1 MSSRWWF
8 PFDGMEEMSFK
19 RVPEGWVYRVP
30 NPWLLGRSRYYL
42 VSEKQKSEIAGHHRR
57 MWLFLLLGIA
67 VIAAVGAPLTLA
79 GFDEQQVVL
88 SLATAALLGLIV
100 GFAANAWLCR
110 TIRPIIA
117 NLTPTTQR
125 ITQSEVLNTQ
135 IAVFSRGY
143 LLFFGSL
150 SLLLFALIALQ
161 PLLTSAGWGRALAMR
176 RDVVRRRHDLLVRL
190 VHRQAQTIGG
200 PSEIAGVAQSRSDT
214 SFGIKGPLAT
224 L

>member
-100 GFAANAWLCR
+100 GFVANAWLCR

-117 NLTPTTQR
+117 DLTPTTQR

-143 LLFFGSL
+143 MLFFGSL

-161 PLLTSAGWGRALAMR
+161 PLLTSAGWDARSLCGAMLFGAGTIYWFALYIAKRRQSVARAR
-176 RDVVRRRHDLLVRL
+176 
-190 VHRQAQTIGG
+190 
-200 PSEIAGVAQSRSDT
+200 
-214 SFGIKGPLAT
+214 
-224 L
+224 

>member
-57 MWLFLLLGIA
+57 MWLILLVGIA

-161 PLLTSAGWGRALAMR
+161 PLLTSAGWDARSLIGALLFGAGTIYWFALYIAKRRQSVARAR
-176 RDVVRRRHDLLVRL
+176 
-190 VHRQAQTIGG
+190 
-200 PSEIAGVAQSRSDT
+200 
-214 SFGIKGPLAT
+214 
-224 L
+224 

>member
-57 MWLFLLLGIA
+57 MWHFLLLGIA

-117 NLTPTTQR
+117 DLTPTTQR

-161 PLLTSAGWGRALAMR
+161 PLLTSAGWDARSLCGAMLFGAGTIYWFALYIAKRRQSVARAR
-176 RDVVRRRHDLLVRL
+176 
-190 VHRQAQTIGG
+190 
-200 PSEIAGVAQSRSDT
+200 
-214 SFGIKGPLAT
+214 
-224 L
+224 

>member
-161 PLLTSAGWGRALAMR
+161 PLLTSAGWDARSLIGALLFGAGTIYWFALYIAKRRQSVARAR
-176 RDVVRRRHDLLVRL
+176 
-190 VHRQAQTIGG
+190 
-200 PSEIAGVAQSRSDT
+200 
-214 SFGIKGPLAT
+214 
-224 L
+224 

>member
-150 SLLLFALIALQ
+150 Q
-161 PLLTSAGWGRALAMR
+161 PLLTSAGWDTRSLFGALLFGAGTIYWFALYIAKRRQSVARAR
-176 RDVVRRRHDLLVRL
+176 
-190 VHRQAQTIGG
+190 
-200 PSEIAGVAQSRSDT
+200 
-214 SFGIKGPLAT
+214 
-224 L
+224 

>member
-42 VSEKQKSEIAGHHRR
+42 VSEKQKSEIAGHYRR

-100 GFAANAWLCR
+100 GFVANAWLCR

-117 NLTPTTQR
+117 DLTPTTQR

-161 PLLTSAGWGRALAMR
+161 PLLTSAGWDARSLCGALLFGAGTIYWFALYIAKRRQSVARAR
-176 RDVVRRRHDLLVRL
+176 
-190 VHRQAQTIGG
+190 
-200 PSEIAGVAQSRSDT
+200 
-214 SFGIKGPLAT
+214 
-224 L
+224 

>member
-19 RVPEGWVYRVP
+19 RVPEGWVYRIP
-30 NPWLLGRSRYYL
+30 NPWLFGRSRYYL

-100 GFAANAWLCR
+100 GFVANAWLCR

-117 NLTPTTQR
+117 DLTPTTQR

-143 LLFFGSL
+143 MLFFGSL

-161 PLLTSAGWGRALAMR
+161 PLLTSAGWDARSLCRAMLFGAGTIYWFALYIAKR
-176 RDVVRRRHDLLVRL
+176 R
-190 VHRQAQTIGG
+190 Q
-200 PSEIAGVAQSRSDT
+200 SVAR
-214 SFGIKGPLAT
+214 AR
-224 L
+224 

>member
-8 PFDGMEEMSFK
+8 PFDGMEELSFK
-19 RVPEGWVYRVP
+19 RVPEGWVYRAP

-100 GFAANAWLCR
+100 GFVANAWLCR

-117 NLTPTTQR
+117 DLTPTTQR

-143 LLFFGSL
+143 MLFFKSL

-161 PLLTSAGWGRALAMR
+161 PLLTSAGWDARSLCGAMLFGAGTIYWFALYIAKRRQSVARAR
-176 RDVVRRRHDLLVRL
+176 
-190 VHRQAQTIGG
+190 
-200 PSEIAGVAQSRSDT
+200 
-214 SFGIKGPLAT
+214 
-224 L
+224 

>member
-19 RVPEGWVYRVP
+19 RVPEGWVYRAP

-79 GFDEQQVVL
+79 GFDDQQVVL

-100 GFAANAWLCR
+100 GFVANAWLWR

-117 NLTPTTQR
+117 DLPPTTQR
-125 ITQSEVLNTQ
+125 IAQSEVLNTQ

-143 LLFFGSL
+143 LLFFRSL
-150 SLLLFALIALQ
+150 SLLLLALIALQ
-161 PLLTSAGWGRALAMR
+161 PLLTSAGWDARSLCGALLFGAGTIYWFALYIAKRRQSVARAR
-176 RDVVRRRHDLLVRL
+176 
-190 VHRQAQTIGG
+190 
-200 PSEIAGVAQSRSDT
+200 
-214 SFGIKGPLAT
+214 
-224 L
+224 

>member
-8 PFDGMEEMSFK
+8 PFDGMEELSFK
-19 RVPEGWVYRVP
+19 RVPEGWVYRAP

-100 GFAANAWLCR
+100 GFVANAWLCR

-117 NLTPTTQR
+117 DLTPTTQR

-161 PLLTSAGWGRALAMR
+161 PLLTSAGWDARSLCGALLFGAGTIYWFALYIAKRRQSVARAR
-176 RDVVRRRHDLLVRL
+176 
-190 VHRQAQTIGG
+190 
-200 PSEIAGVAQSRSDT
+200 
-214 SFGIKGPLAT
+214 
-224 L
+224 

>member
-8 PFDGMEEMSFK
+8 PFDGMEELSFK

-30 NPWLLGRSRYYL
+30 NPWLVGRSRYYL

-57 MWLFLLLGIA
+57 MWHFLLLGIA
-67 VIAAVGAPLTLA
+67 VIAALGAPLTLA
-79 GFDEQQVVL
+79 GFDDQQVVL

-100 GFAANAWLCR
+100 GFVANAWLWR

-117 NLTPTTQR
+117 DLPPTTQR
-125 ITQSEVLNTQ
+125 IAQSEVLNTQ

-161 PLLTSAGWGRALAMR
+161 PLLTSAGWDARSLCGALLFGAGTIYWFALYIAKRRQSVARAR
-176 RDVVRRRHDLLVRL
+176 
-190 VHRQAQTIGG
+190 
-200 PSEIAGVAQSRSDT
+200 
-214 SFGIKGPLAT
+214 
-224 L
+224 

>member
-8 PFDGMEEMSFK
+8 PFDGMEKMSFK
-19 RVPEGWVYRVP
+19 RVPEGWVYRAP

-67 VIAAVGAPLTLA
+67 VVAAVGAPLTLA
-79 GFDEQQVVL
+79 GFDDQQVVL

-100 GFAANAWLCR
+100 GFVANAWLWR

-117 NLTPTTQR
+117 DLPPTTQR
-125 ITQSEVLNTQ
+125 IAQSEVLNTQ

-161 PLLTSAGWGRALAMR
+161 PLLTSAGWDARSLCGALLFGAGTIYWFALYIAKRRQSVARAR
-176 RDVVRRRHDLLVRL
+176 
-190 VHRQAQTIGG
+190 
-200 PSEIAGVAQSRSDT
+200 
-214 SFGIKGPLAT
+214 
-224 L
+224 

>member
-100 GFAANAWLCR
+100 GFVANAWLCR

-117 NLTPTTQR
+117 DLTPTTQR

-161 PLLTSAGWGRALAMR
+161 PLLTSAGWDTRSLFGALLFGAGTIYWFALYIAKRRQSVARAR
-176 RDVVRRRHDLLVRL
+176 
-190 VHRQAQTIGG
+190 
-200 PSEIAGVAQSRSDT
+200 
-214 SFGIKGPLAT
+214 
-224 L
+224 

>member
-100 GFAANAWLCR
+100 GFVANAWLCR

-117 NLTPTTQR
+117 DLPPTTQR
-125 ITQSEVLNTQ
+125 IAQSEVLNTQ

-143 LLFFGSL
+143 MLFFGSL

-161 PLLTSAGWGRALAMR
+161 PLLTSAGWDARSLCGAMLFGAGTIYWFALYIAKRRQSVARAR
-176 RDVVRRRHDLLVRL
+176 
-190 VHRQAQTIGG
+190 
-200 PSEIAGVAQSRSDT
+200 
-214 SFGIKGPLAT
+214 
-224 L
+224 

>member
-8 PFDGMEEMSFK
+8 PFDGMEKMSFK
-19 RVPEGWVYRVP
+19 RVPEGWVYRAP

-67 VIAAVGAPLTLA
+67 VVAAVGAPLTLA
-79 GFDEQQVVL
+79 GFDDQQVVL

-100 GFAANAWLCR
+100 GFVANAWLWR

-117 NLTPTTQR
+117 DLPPTTQR
-125 ITQSEVLNTQ
+125 IAQSEVLNTQ

-150 SLLLFALIALQ
+150 SLLLLALIALQ
-161 PLLTSAGWGRALAMR
+161 PLLTSAGWDARSLCGALLFGAGTIYWFALYIAKRRQSVARAR
-176 RDVVRRRHDLLVRL
+176 
-190 VHRQAQTIGG
+190 
-200 PSEIAGVAQSRSDT
+200 
-214 SFGIKGPLAT
+214 
-224 L
+224 

>member
-8 PFDGMEEMSFK
+8 PFDGMEELSFK

-30 NPWLLGRSRYYL
+30 NPWLLGRSRHYL
-42 VSEKQKSEIAGHHRR
+42 VSEKQKSDIAGHHRR
-57 MWLFLLLGIA
+57 MWLFLLLGVA
-67 VIAAVGAPLTLA
+67 VIAAVGAPLTFV

-117 NLTPTTQR
+117 DLTPTTQR

-161 PLLTSAGWGRALAMR
+161 PLLTSAGWDARSLCGALLFGAGTIYWFALYIAKCRQSVARAR
-176 RDVVRRRHDLLVRL
+176 
-190 VHRQAQTIGG
+190 
-200 PSEIAGVAQSRSDT
+200 
-214 SFGIKGPLAT
+214 
-224 L
+224 

>member
-57 MWLFLLLGIA
+57 MWLILLLGIA
-67 VIAAVGAPLTLA
+67 VITAVGAPLTLA

-143 LLFFGSL
+143 MLFFGSL

-161 PLLTSAGWGRALAMR
+161 PLLTSAGWDARSLCGALLFGAGTIYWFALYIAKRRQSVARAR
-176 RDVVRRRHDLLVRL
+176 
-190 VHRQAQTIGG
+190 
-200 PSEIAGVAQSRSDT
+200 
-214 SFGIKGPLAT
+214 
-224 L
+224 

>member
-67 VIAAVGAPLTLA
+67 VIAAVGASLTLA

-100 GFAANAWLCR
+100 GFVANAWLCR

-117 NLTPTTQR
+117 DLTPTTQR

-161 PLLTSAGWGRALAMR
+161 PLLTSAGWDARSLCGAMLFGAGTIYWFALYIAKRRQSVARAR
-176 RDVVRRRHDLLVRL
+176 
-190 VHRQAQTIGG
+190 
-200 PSEIAGVAQSRSDT
+200 
-214 SFGIKGPLAT
+214 
-224 L
+224 

>member
-100 GFAANAWLCR
+100 GFVANAWLCR

-117 NLTPTTQR
+117 DLPPTTQR

-143 LLFFGSL
+143 MLFFGSL

-161 PLLTSAGWGRALAMR
+161 PLLTSAGWDARSLCGALLFGAGTIYWFALYIAKRRQSVARAR
-176 RDVVRRRHDLLVRL
+176 
-190 VHRQAQTIGG
+190 
-200 PSEIAGVAQSRSDT
+200 
-214 SFGIKGPLAT
+214 
-224 L
+224 

>member
-19 RVPEGWVYRVP
+19 RVPEGWVYRAP

-67 VIAAVGAPLTLA
+67 VVAAVGAPLTLA
-79 GFDEQQVVL
+79 GFDDQQVVL

-100 GFAANAWLCR
+100 GFVANAWLCR

-117 NLTPTTQR
+117 DLPPTTQR
-125 ITQSEVLNTQ
+125 IAQSEVLNTQ

-150 SLLLFALIALQ
+150 SLLLLALIALQ
-161 PLLTSAGWGRALAMR
+161 PLLTSAGWDARSLCGALLFGAGTIYWFALYIAKRRQSVARAR
-176 RDVVRRRHDLLVRL
+176 
-190 VHRQAQTIGG
+190 
-200 PSEIAGVAQSRSDT
+200 
-214 SFGIKGPLAT
+214 
-224 L
+224 

>member
-8 PFDGMEEMSFK
+8 PFDGIEEMSFK

-100 GFAANAWLCR
+100 GFVANAWLCR

-117 NLTPTTQR
+117 DLTPTTQR

-161 PLLTSAGWGRALAMR
+161 PLLTSAGWDARSLCGAMLFGAGTIYWFALYIAKRRQSVARAR
-176 RDVVRRRHDLLVRL
+176 
-190 VHRQAQTIGG
+190 
-200 PSEIAGVAQSRSDT
+200 
-214 SFGIKGPLAT
+214 
-224 L
+224 

>member
-19 RVPEGWVYRVP
+19 RVPEGWVYRAP

-79 GFDEQQVVL
+79 GFDDQQVVL

-100 GFAANAWLCR
+100 GFVANAWLCR

-117 NLTPTTQR
+117 DLPPTTQR
-125 ITQSEVLNTQ
+125 IAQSEVLNTQ

-143 LLFFGSL
+143 LLVFR
-150 SLLLFALIALQ
+150 IALVAAARAHRAAAVAHVGG
-161 PLLTSAGWGRALAMR
+161 LGRAFAVWR
-176 RDVVRRRHDLLVRL
+176 AVVRRRHDLLVRL

>member
-1 MSSRWWF
+1 
-8 PFDGMEEMSFK
+8 MEEMSFK

-57 MWLFLLLGIA
+57 MWLFLLLGIT
-67 VIAAVGAPLTLA
+67 VITAVGAPLTLA

-100 GFAANAWLCR
+100 GFVANAWLCR

-117 NLTPTTQR
+117 DLTPTTQR

-161 PLLTSAGWGRALAMR
+161 PLLTSAGWDARSLCGAMLFGAGTIYWFALYIAKRRQSVARAR
-176 RDVVRRRHDLLVRL
+176 
-190 VHRQAQTIGG
+190 
-200 PSEIAGVAQSRSDT
+200 
-214 SFGIKGPLAT
+214 
-224 L
+224 

>member
-30 NPWLLGRSRYYL
+30 NPWLLGRGRYYL

-57 MWLFLLLGIA
+57 MWLFLLLAIA
-67 VIAAVGAPLTLA
+67 VIATVGAPLTLA

-100 GFAANAWLCR
+100 GFVANAWLCR

-117 NLTPTTQR
+117 DLTPTTQR

-150 SLLLFALIALQ
+150 SSLLFALIALQ
-161 PLLTSAGWGRALAMR
+161 PLLTSAGWDARSLCGALLFGAGTIYWFALYIAKRRQSVARAR
-176 RDVVRRRHDLLVRL
+176 
-190 VHRQAQTIGG
+190 
-200 PSEIAGVAQSRSDT
+200 
-214 SFGIKGPLAT
+214 
-224 L
+224 

>member
-1 MSSRWWF
+1 
-8 PFDGMEEMSFK
+8 MEEMSFK

-100 GFAANAWLCR
+100 GFVANAWLCR

-161 PLLTSAGWGRALAMR
+161 PLLTSAGWNARSLCGAMLFGAGTIYWFALYIAKRRQSVARAR
-176 RDVVRRRHDLLVRL
+176 
-190 VHRQAQTIGG
+190 
-200 PSEIAGVAQSRSDT
+200 
-214 SFGIKGPLAT
+214 
-224 L
+224 

>member
-8 PFDGMEEMSFK
+8 PFDGMEELSFK

-30 NPWLLGRSRYYL
+30 NPWLLGRSRHYL
-42 VSEKQKSEIAGHHRR
+42 VSEKQKSDIAGHHRR
-57 MWLFLLLGIA
+57 MWLFLLLGVA
-67 VIAAVGAPLTLA
+67 VIAAVGAPLTFV

-117 NLTPTTQR
+117 DLTPTNQR

-161 PLLTSAGWGRALAMR
+161 PLLTSAGWDTRSLCGALLFGAGTIYWFVLYIAKRRQSAARAR
-176 RDVVRRRHDLLVRL
+176 
-190 VHRQAQTIGG
+190 
-200 PSEIAGVAQSRSDT
+200 
-214 SFGIKGPLAT
+214 
-224 L
+224 

>member
-1 MSSRWWF
+1 
-8 PFDGMEEMSFK
+8 MEEMSFK

-57 MWLFLLLGIA
+57 MWLFLLLGIT

-161 PLLTSAGWGRALAMR
+161 PLLTSAGWDTRSLFGALLFGAGTIYWFALYIAKRRQSVARAR
-176 RDVVRRRHDLLVRL
+176 
-190 VHRQAQTIGG
+190 
-200 PSEIAGVAQSRSDT
+200 
-214 SFGIKGPLAT
+214 
-224 L
+224 

>member
-57 MWLFLLLGIA
+57 MWLFLLLGIT

-100 GFAANAWLCR
+100 GFVANAWLCR

-143 LLFFGSL
+143 MLFFGSL

-161 PLLTSAGWGRALAMR
+161 PLLTSAGWDARSLCGAMLFGAGTIYWFALYIAKRRQSVARAR
-176 RDVVRRRHDLLVRL
+176 
-190 VHRQAQTIGG
+190 
-200 PSEIAGVAQSRSDT
+200 
-214 SFGIKGPLAT
+214 
-224 L
+224 

>member
-57 MWLFLLLGIA
+57 MWLFLLLGIT

-117 NLTPTTQR
+117 DLTPTTQR

-161 PLLTSAGWGRALAMR
+161 PLLTSAGWDARSLCGAMLFGAGTIYWFALYIAKRRQSVARAR
-176 RDVVRRRHDLLVRL
+176 
-190 VHRQAQTIGG
+190 
-200 PSEIAGVAQSRSDT
+200 
-214 SFGIKGPLAT
+214 
-224 L
+224 

>member
-19 RVPEGWVYRVP
+19 RVPEGWVYRAP

-57 MWLFLLLGIA
+57 MWHFLLLGIA

-79 GFDEQQVVL
+79 GFDDQQVVL

-100 GFAANAWLCR
+100 GFVANAWLCR

-117 NLTPTTQR
+117 DLTPTTQR

-150 SLLLFALIALQ
+150 SLLLLALIALQ
-161 PLLTSAGWGRALAMR
+161 PLLTSAGWDARSLCGALLFGAGTIYWFALYIAKRRQSVARAR
-176 RDVVRRRHDLLVRL
+176 
-190 VHRQAQTIGG
+190 
-200 PSEIAGVAQSRSDT
+200 
-214 SFGIKGPLAT
+214 
-224 L
+224 

>member
-19 RVPEGWVYRVP
+19 RVPEGWVYRIP
-30 NPWLLGRSRYYL
+30 NPWLFGRSRYYL

-79 GFDEQQVVL
+79 GFDERQVVV
-88 SLATAALLGLIV
+88 SLATAALVGLIV
-100 GFAANAWLCR
+100 GLVANAWLCR

-117 NLTPTTQR
+117 GLPPTTHR

-161 PLLTSAGWGRALAMR
+161 PLLTSAGWDTRSLFGALLFGAGTIYWFALYIAKRRQSVARAR
-176 RDVVRRRHDLLVRL
+176 
-190 VHRQAQTIGG
+190 
-200 PSEIAGVAQSRSDT
+200 
-214 SFGIKGPLAT
+214 
-224 L
+224 

>member
-100 GFAANAWLCR
+100 GFVANAWLCR

-117 NLTPTTQR
+117 DLTPTTQR

-161 PLLTSAGWGRALAMR
+161 PLLTSAGWDARSLCGAMLFGAGTIYWFALYIAKR
-176 RDVVRRRHDLLVRL
+176 RQSVVRAR
-190 VHRQAQTIGG
+190 
-200 PSEIAGVAQSRSDT
+200 
-214 SFGIKGPLAT
+214 
-224 L
+224 

>member
-67 VIAAVGAPLTLA
+67 VIAAVAAPLTLA

-100 GFAANAWLCR
+100 GFVANAWLCR

-117 NLTPTTQR
+117 DLTPTTQR

-161 PLLTSAGWGRALAMR
+161 PLLTSAGWDARSLCGAMLFGAGTIYWFALYIAKRRQSVARAR
-176 RDVVRRRHDLLVRL
+176 
-190 VHRQAQTIGG
+190 
-200 PSEIAGVAQSRSDT
+200 
-214 SFGIKGPLAT
+214 
-224 L
+224 

>member
-1 MSSRWWF
+1 
-8 PFDGMEEMSFK
+8 MEEMSFK

-57 MWLFLLLGIA
+57 MWLFLLLGIT

-100 GFAANAWLCR
+100 GFVANAWLCR

-117 NLTPTTQR
+117 DLTPTTQR

-161 PLLTSAGWGRALAMR
+161 PLLTSAGWDARSLCGAMLFGAGTIYWFALYIAKRRQSVARAR
-176 RDVVRRRHDLLVRL
+176 
-190 VHRQAQTIGG
+190 
-200 PSEIAGVAQSRSDT
+200 
-214 SFGIKGPLAT
+214 
-224 L
+224 

>member
-8 PFDGMEEMSFK
+8 PFEGMEEMSFK

-100 GFAANAWLCR
+100 GFVANAWLCR

-117 NLTPTTQR
+117 DLTPTTQR

-161 PLLTSAGWGRALAMR
+161 PLLTSAGWDARSLCGAMLFGAGTIYWFALYIAKRRQSVARAR
-176 RDVVRRRHDLLVRL
+176 
-190 VHRQAQTIGG
+190 
-200 PSEIAGVAQSRSDT
+200 
-214 SFGIKGPLAT
+214 
-224 L
+224 

>member
-19 RVPEGWVYRVP
+19 RVPEGWVYRIP

-79 GFDEQQVVL
+79 GFDDQQVVL

-100 GFAANAWLCR
+100 GFVANAWLCR

-117 NLTPTTQR
+117 DLTPTTQR

-161 PLLTSAGWGRALAMR
+161 PLLTSAGWDARSLCGALLFGAGTIYWFALYIAKRRQSVARAR
-176 RDVVRRRHDLLVRL
+176 
-190 VHRQAQTIGG
+190 
-200 PSEIAGVAQSRSDT
+200 
-214 SFGIKGPLAT
+214 
-224 L
+224 

>member
-8 PFDGMEEMSFK
+8 PFDGMEELSFK

-30 NPWLLGRSRYYL
+30 NPWLLGRSRHYL
-42 VSEKQKSEIAGHHRR
+42 VSEKQKSDIAGHHRR
-57 MWLFLLLGIA
+57 MWLFLLLGVA
-67 VIAAVGAPLTLA
+67 VIAAVGAPLTFV

-125 ITQSEVLNTQ
+125 ITQSEVLNNQ

-150 SLLLFALIALQ
+150 SLLLLALIALQ
-161 PLLTSAGWGRALAMR
+161 PLLTSAGWDARSLCGALLFGAGTIYWFALYIAKRRQSVARAR
-176 RDVVRRRHDLLVRL
+176 
-190 VHRQAQTIGG
+190 
-200 PSEIAGVAQSRSDT
+200 
-214 SFGIKGPLAT
+214 
-224 L
+224 

>member
-1 MSSRWWF
+1 
-8 PFDGMEEMSFK
+8 MEEMSFK
-19 RVPEGWVYRVP
+19 RVPEGWVYRAP

-100 GFAANAWLCR
+100 GFVANAWLWR

-117 NLTPTTQR
+117 DLPPTTQR
-125 ITQSEVLNTQ
+125 IAQSEVLNTQ

-150 SLLLFALIALQ
+150 SLLLLALIALQ
-161 PLLTSAGWGRALAMR
+161 PLLTSAGWDARSLCGALLFGAGTIYWFALYIAKRRQSVARAR
-176 RDVVRRRHDLLVRL
+176 
-190 VHRQAQTIGG
+190 
-200 PSEIAGVAQSRSDT
+200 
-214 SFGIKGPLAT
+214 
-224 L
+224 